1 VARLD
6 GVTRNEQWRA
16 LVLSTFALTVCFAVW
31 TISSIIG
38 PRIKTELGLSESQFG
53 LLVATPILMGSVS
66 RIFLGIRTEQ
76 FGGRLMFPLKML
88 ITSLCVWLMTSAQW
102 YPVFLLAALGLGLAG
117 GSFIIGSPTRSA
129 GSRPNVRARRSE

>member
-88 ITSLCVWLMTSAQW
+88 ITSLYRRLRLSTSRPPRSAKAAKVPNRITCARSPFGTTCTAAQSTSA
-102 YPVFLLAALGLGLAG
+102 
-117 GSFIIGSPTRSA
+117 SRS
-129 GSRPNVRARRSE
+129 G

>member
-1 VARLD
+1 MNNGGPSFSRPSPQPSASQYGRFP
-6 GVTRNEQWRA
+6 R
-16 LVLSTFALTVCFAVW
+16 
-31 TISSIIG
+31 SSAPG
-38 PRIKTELGLSESQFG
+38 IKTELGLSESQFG